1 MKNPTKKCTI
11 QIRLTENIYN
21 QLLIKASELDLT
33 VSEYVR
39 AILLRYL

>member
-1 MKNPTKKCTI
+1 MKNRTKRFTV

-21 QLLIKASELDLT
+21 QLLIKASELDLNI
-33 VSEYVR
+33 SEYVR